1 MAYMVMPA
9 DIFFY
14 SKVNQL
20 PIIVYLFIKR
30 TIVYKLN
37 EIAIAMNCQLHSREL
52 NIEIE
57 SGIVWT
63 GDADPG
69 LNCVKKENMWQ
80 FVGLPFG
87 NQRTKSNNWILS
99 KARY

>member
-37 EIAIAMNCQLHSREL
+37 EIAVAMNCQLHSRAE
-52 NIEIE
+52 
-57 SGIVWT
+57 
-63 GDADPG
+63 
-69 LNCVKKENMWQ
+69 
-80 FVGLPFG
+80 
-87 NQRTKSNNWILS
+87 
-99 KARY
+99 Y

>member
-20 PIIVYLFIKR
+20 PIIVYLLIKR

-52 NIEIE
+52 NIEID
-57 SGIVWT
+57 SGMVWAGRGT
-63 GDADPG
+63 LTLDSTVSKRRI
-69 LNCVKKENMWQ
+69 C
-80 FVGLPFG
+80 G
-87 NQRTKSNNWILS
+87 NLLDYLLS
-99 KARY
+99 IRGQSLTIGS

>member
-37 EIAIAMNCQLHSREL
+37 EIAIAIAMNCQLHSREL

-57 SGIVWT
+57 SGMVWA

-69 LNCVKKENMWQ
+69 LNCVKKENICWTTFWQ
-80 FVGLPFG
+80 SEDKV
-87 NQRTKSNNWILS
+87 
-99 KARY
+99 